1 MTSFCAKPTF
11 IFSKKAKK
19 EGIKQSKSAI
29 ITKKIDFRILI
40 FATKKPVCR
49 KKDC

>member
-29 ITKKIDFRILI
+29 ITKKNGYK
-40 FATKKPVCR
+40 T
-49 KKDC
+49 